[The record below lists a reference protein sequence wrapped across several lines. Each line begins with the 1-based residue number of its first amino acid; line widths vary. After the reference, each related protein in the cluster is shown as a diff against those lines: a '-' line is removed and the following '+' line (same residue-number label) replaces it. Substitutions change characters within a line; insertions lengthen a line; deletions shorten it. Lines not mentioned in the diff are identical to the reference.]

1 MQVLIIYLTYL
12 VVTLLRVYLVT
23 GLLDTEGKDLGCLCG
38 KRPYSN
44 TDRFTEKRLV
54 NDGILNK
61 MDKPFKVDNNVFVIT
76 IS

>member
-1 MQVLIIYLTYL
+1 M
-12 VVTLLRVYLVT
+12 T
-23 GLLDTEGKDLGCLCG
+23 GLHNTEGKDLGSLSG
-38 KRPYSN
+38 KGPYSN

-61 MDKPFKVDNNVFVIT
+61 MDKPFKVDDNVFVIT

>member
-1 MQVLIIYLTYL
+1 MAC
-12 VVTLLRVYLVT
+12 
-23 GLLDTEGKDLGCLCG
+23 LLDAEGKDLGKLSG
-38 KRPYSN
+38 KRPYSD

-61 MDKPFKVDNNVFVIT
+61 MDKPFKVDDNVFVIT